1 MGSEDPGPDRRAPGS
16 VLPRER
22 KPRPFRPATLITQ
35 WRPCSV
41 DHSKDTDYPMTIL
54 LTSLTL
60 QGCSLVSF
68 SDFIWNGCDAFYHLN
83 FNKMH
88 FCPCYVWKASG
99 AMASSDVKP
108 KSISRAKKWSE
119 EIENLY
125 RFQQAGY
132 RDEIEYRQVKQV
144 AMVDRW
150 PETGYVKKLQRRDN
164 TFYYYDKQ
172 RECEDKEVHKVKV
185 YAY

>member
-1 MGSEDPGPDRRAPGS
+1 MPWWRLQTLFLKRGGMHTGHGDSKPSSWS
-16 VLPRER
+16 VVGCIPVMLNT
-22 KPRPFRPATLITQ
+22 FLSQITQ

-88 FCPCYVWKASG
+88 FCPCYVWSVIPPPVSVVLMFHGCLVLAQFLGKKFPVCW
-99 AMASSDVKP
+99 MMNCSSIYVC
-108 KSISRAKKWSE
+108 SFAK
-119 EIENLY
+119 
-125 RFQQAGY
+125 
-132 RDEIEYRQVKQV
+132 
-144 AMVDRW
+144 
-150 PETGYVKKLQRRDN
+150 
-164 TFYYYDKQ
+164 
-172 RECEDKEVHKVKV
+172 
-185 YAY
+185 

>member
-1 MGSEDPGPDRRAPGS
+1 MAFELQHLKSLSSGQAVWLRHLKHR
-16 VLPRER
+16 
-22 KPRPFRPATLITQ
+22 
-35 WRPCSV
+35 
-41 DHSKDTDYPMTIL
+41 
-54 LTSLTL
+54 TS
-60 QGCSLVSF
+60 QDSLE
-68 SDFIWNGCDAFYHLN
+68 IIAR
-83 FNKMH
+83 
-88 FCPCYVWKASG
+88 KASV

-132 RDEIEYRQVKQV
+132 RDEIEYKQVNQV

-164 TFYYYDKQ
+164 TFYYYNKQ
-172 RECEDKEVHKVKV
+172 RECEDKEVHKVKI